1 MPSYVAVTCTVP
13 QRKIW
18 IQATLMAIGFH
29 IYTVFGPS
37 WANLYISI
45 FVGFLISLIGLNGI
59 VSCSQDQYS
68 QWLIQ
73 HFKRLREHQYWAA
86 GQDEDNHYN
95 IGQAIEVCKEMELQ
109 SLLSYPHEHSKR
121 CARGCLLRHSDVFI
135 IFGDHRAEPLAPR
148 YARNV
153 LEGKDIEFAG
163 GLDEKAEDTDTDLYT
178 GINTPRTDVEGKRD
192 GDEDG
197 GLLKDQK
204 GDDSLDKSN
213 EAREAA
219 GGGTASEPE
228 AQETSDSSLPKV
240 KGPHPQKKNVKR
252 KW

>member
-59 VSCSQDQYS
+59 
-68 QWLIQ
+68 
-73 HFKRLREHQYWAA
+73 YWAA

-135 IFGDHRAEPLAPR
+135 IFGDHRAAPLAPR